1 MQSIILLWK
10 VKSAKYPK
18 KEICMSLVDKALE
31 ATLNSFFTEDDL
43 LRNFHYVNSLP
54 KDTVTC
60 SLKFKDDL
68 MIAGLPYFFA
78 AVNFLEKD
86 LINPSDFLK
95 YEGNK
100 VLKDDKF
107 EINFDLPFNIVLTAE
122 RIGLN
127 LLQKASSI
135 ATFTNKFTELAKE
148 KKISILDTRKTT
160 PGHRAIE
167 KYAVQ
172 IGGGK
177 NHRFGQV
184 DCFMI
189 KDNHKSFFGGL
200 KEALVFFENINS
212 FYTPVIVEI
221 HNLEEL
227 KEGLNLNIKHF
238 MLDNFTPSEI
248 EEAIKLKNENC
259 TYEVS
264 GGINLDNLNNYLIS
278 GVDAISSGSITYNAP
293 HVDISLKYQRK
304 A

>member
-1 MQSIILLWK
+1 MSIINR
-10 VKSAKYPK
+10 
-18 KEICMSLVDKALE
+18 ALE
-31 ATLNSFFTEDDL
+31 KTLTDFFTEDDIS
-43 LRNFHYVNSLP
+43 RNFHYINSLP
-54 KDTVTC
+54 KDLVSC

-68 MIAGLPYFFA
+68 LIAGLPYFFSA
-78 AVNFLEKD
+78 FNYLQDGVIDPKEFL
-86 LINPSDFLK
+86 IH
-95 YEGNK
+95 EGK
-100 VLKDDKF
+100 QVSKEQKF
-107 EINFDLPFNIVLTAE
+107 ELHFELPFNIVLTAE
-122 RIGLN
+122 RIALN

-135 ATFTNKFTELAKE
+135 ATCTNKLASIASE
-148 KKISILDTRKTT
+148 ENITILDTRKTT

-172 IGGGK
+172 VGGGK

-200 KEALVFFENINS
+200 DKALDFFQGINS

-227 KEGLNLNIKHF
+227 KEGLELNIKHF
-238 MLDNFTPSEI
+238 MLDNFSPEEI
-248 EEAIKLKNENC
+248 KEAINLKNKFC

-264 GGINLDNLNNYLIS
+264 GGISINNIQDYLIP

-304 A
+304 S